1 MNYKEPPPSSARLH
15 QQHTKQYEAQQIMT
29 ASKEQLL
36 VMLYDGAIRFCKIAK
51 KGIHEKDYEK
61 SNTHLLKA
69 QNIIAEFMASLDL
82 KIGGAVAE
90 NLMTLYEYLHHELI
104 QANIQKDTA
113 RIDDVLGHLVELR
126 QTWVKAIELVQ
137 QEAKAQANIP

>member
-1 MNYKEPPPSSARLH
+1 
-15 QQHTKQYEAQQIMT
+15 
-29 ASKEQLL
+29 
-36 VMLYDGAIRFCKIAK
+36 
-51 KGIHEKDYEK
+51 
-61 SNTHLLKA
+61 
-69 QNIIAEFMASLDL
+69 
-82 KIGGAVAE
+82 VAE